1 MLELTLLLFVD
12 LTHLLNLL
20 HRLQVHISDLLLD
33 DRLFGLLW
41 LLSLLL
47 LLVGMCLGSLNLLLL
62 VLLLHLELLFDDL
75 LLTWLLTI
83 LVTARMLALYKAP
96 AAGTWAC
103 HYTNYKAIKLE

>member
-47 LLVGMCLGSLNLLLL
+47 LLVGMRLGGLNLLLL
-62 VLLLHLELLFDDL
+62 VLLLHLELLFNYL
-75 LLTWLLTI
+75 LLAWLLAI
-83 LVTARMLALYKAP
+83 LVTTRVFLLVPAP
-96 AAGTWAC
+96 TAGTWAG
-103 HYTNYKAIKLE
+103 HNTD